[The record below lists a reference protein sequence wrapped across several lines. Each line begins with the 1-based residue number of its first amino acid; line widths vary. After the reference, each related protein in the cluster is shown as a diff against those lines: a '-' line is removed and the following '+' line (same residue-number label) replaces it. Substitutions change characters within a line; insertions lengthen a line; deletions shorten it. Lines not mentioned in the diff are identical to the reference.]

1 MSGNRDSG
9 FGNRDRLKIT
19 VGLHAPPKPP
29 LYAMRAMMSV
39 ARVLRLDSFT
49 VWDHF
54 QDLFPEALWDTDFT
68 WLARDSDTPHQ
79 LYDYQTLLGYLAAHA
94 GRLRLGVT
102 VTEPVRRHPVLLA
115 QAMLTLAHV
124 SKKAPILGI
133 GSGEA
138 ENIVPYGLPFEQPVG
153 RLEEALQIL
162 RLCFDGQGPIDF
174 AGKHFNLEHAFMDL
188 QAPKRRTP
196 RIWVAAHGPRML
208 RLTGQYGDGWYPTAI
223 SSPEEYSAG
232 LTAIRDAAVKA
243 GRDPRRIVPAFQPQV
258 VVAPSMEEGRKLL
271 DSKPIR
277 LIAILAPATIW
288 TRFGETHP
296 FGSGYR
302 GYVDYIPS
310 NYSRQELE
318 DALAAVPLDLLAEA
332 LIWGTPERVTDRLR
346 DYGEAGLRYAVLEL
360 ASAAVSPKAA
370 GYSLV
375 ALRRIANALR
385 G

>member
-1 MSGNRDSG
+1 MSRNANGQPG
-9 FGNRDRLKIT
+9 IT

-29 LYAMRAMMSV
+29 LYAMRAMVYV

-54 QDLFPEALWDTDFT
+54 QDLFPESLWNTDFT
-68 WLARDSDTPHQ
+68 WLARDSDTPHEM
-79 LYDYQTLLGYLAAHA
+79 YDYQTLLGYLAAHA

-115 QAMLTLAHV
+115 QAMLTLAHL

-138 ENIVPYGLPFEQPVG
+138 ENIVPYGLPFDQPVG

-162 RLCFDGQGPIDF
+162 RLCFDSQGPI
-174 AGKHFNLEHAFMDL
+174 HFEGQHFQLDHAFMDL
-188 QAPKRRTP
+188 RAPKRRTP
-196 RIWVAAHGPRML
+196 RVWVAAHGPRML

-223 SSPEEYSAG
+223 ATPEEYAAG
-232 LTAIRDAAVKA
+232 LTTIRAAA
-243 GRDPRRIVPAFQPQV
+243 LTTGRDPERIVPAFQPQV
-258 VVAPSMEEGRKLL
+258 VVAPSIEEGRRLL

-277 LIAILAPATIW
+277 LIAILAPASIW
-288 TRFGETHP
+288 TQFGETHP
-296 FGSGYR
+296 FGDDFR
-302 GYVDYIPS
+302 GYVDYIPA

-346 DYGEAGLRYAVLEL
+346 DFGQAGMRYTVIEL

-375 ALRRIANALR
+375 ALRRIAGALR
-385 G
+385 R